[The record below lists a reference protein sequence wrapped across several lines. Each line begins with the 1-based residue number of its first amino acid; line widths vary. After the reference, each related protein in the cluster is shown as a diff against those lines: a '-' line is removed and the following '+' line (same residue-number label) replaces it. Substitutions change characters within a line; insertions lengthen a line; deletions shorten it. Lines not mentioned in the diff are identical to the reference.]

1 MVGKGQDGD
10 VADQASFFSK
20 RSSINGWN
28 LKDAFYGR
36 KNIVWLISPVTT
48 TITLFLFTGGVVRIV
63 AVAKGS
69 DNSIGQVNFWSV
81 SPDRLN
87 KTQQIAMLE

>member
-63 AVAKGS
+63 AVARGQT
-69 DNSIGQVNFWSV
+69 GQVNFWSV

>member
-63 AVAKGS
+63 AVVRGS
-69 DNSIGQVNFWSV
+69 GQVNFWSV

>member
-63 AVAKGS
+63 AVARGS
-69 DNSIGQVNFWSV
+69 GQVNFWSV